1 VAGILIFVPVTVYDV
16 PVVYSTWR
24 IVSIIFVDVS
34 VVAVIVPLVKLGTT
48 CSAREALQNPSRNI
62 PARIFFI

>member
-1 VAGILIFVPVTVYDV
+1 MLILVPVTVYDV

-24 IVSIIFVDVS
+24 IVSITFVVDS

-48 CSAREALQNPSRNI
+48 VLAIAGVQMTPAANSRTGAMCLI
-62 PARIFFI
+62 

>member
-1 VAGILIFVPVTVYDV
+1 MLMFVPVTVYDS

-24 IVSIIFVDVS
+24 IVSTILVVDS
-34 VVAVIVPLVKLGTT
+34 VVALIVPLVKLGTT
-48 CSAREALQNPSRNI
+48 LCARADEENPSKTK

>member
-1 VAGILIFVPVTVYDV
+1 MLILVPVTVYDV

-24 IVSIIFVDVS
+24 IVSIIFVVDS

-48 CSAREALQNPSRNI
+48 VLAYAGVQMT
-62 PARIFFI
+62 PAAKSKAGVKCLI

>member
-1 VAGILIFVPVTVYDV
+1 MLILVPVTVYDV

-24 IVSIIFVDVS
+24 IVSITLVVDS
-34 VVAVIVPLVKLGTT
+34 VVALIVPLVKLGTT
-48 CSAREALQNPSRNI
+48 LSARAGQENPSRNN